1 MSVDIS
7 KYMDVSSE
15 RRSPVWNPMLLYKD
29 KGDVLCKLC
38 LDKKVT
44 KTVYAKNGSTETIL
58 DHLRLIHGIG
68 KNASLVLIKLQN
80 ALKSIQ
86 PSSVEPERCFSTCGF
101 YGTKVR
107 SNLSDETLSNQSYQN
122 LINRIYFLKYKA
134 IETHARAFFLLNI

>member
-15 RRSPVWNPMLLYKD
+15 RRSPVWNHMLLYKD
-29 KGDVLCKLC
+29 KGDALCKLC

-44 KTVYAKNGSTETIL
+44 KTVYAKNGSTKTIL

-107 SNLSDETLSNQSYQN
+107 SNLSDEILSN
-122 LINRIYFLKYKA
+122 LLFLNRHFKKLSKSDLKSEKK
-134 IETHARAFFLLNI
+134 T